1 MENLSADYTEWKEQ
15 VRLNIID
22 VKSKVKAAAER
33 SGRDEKDILLLA
45 ATKTVPAEV
54 VKLAIENGISLI
66 GENRVQE
73 FVSKYEVLKDT
84 GVTQHFI
91 GHLQTNK
98 VKKLIGGVSM
108 IESVGS
114 LHLAE
119 TIDSLSAKQNLVT
132 EILVEVN
139 IGSEY
144 SKSGVAPE
152 KLEELLRELSK
163 LKNIKVMGLMAIP
176 PICETDEEVRE
187 YFSYMKNLFV
197 DMGEKAIDNISMKY
211 LSMGM
216 SGDYETAIEE
226 GANIIRV
233 GTSIFGKRN
242 Y

>member
-1 MENLSADYTEWKEQ
+1 MENLSVDYNEWTKRVKE
-15 VRLNIID
+15 NISDI
-22 VKSKVKAAAER
+22 KERMAAAAKR
-33 SGRDEKDILLLA
+33 SGRNVEDVRLLA
-45 ATKTVPAEV
+45 ATKTVPAEI
-54 VKLAIENGISLI
+54 VKFAVENGIDLI

-73 FVSKYEVLKDT
+73 FVAKYDTLKDT

-98 VKKLIGGVSM
+98 VKKLIGGVTM

-119 TIDSLSAKQNLVT
+119 TIDSLSRAAGLVT
-132 EILVEVN
+132 DILVEVN

-144 SKSGVAPE
+144 SKSGVAPSE
-152 KLEELLRELSK
+152 LDELLTALSK
-163 LKNIKVMGLMAIP
+163 LDNIRVMGLMAIP
-176 PICETDEEVRE
+176 PICEGDEVRK
-187 YFSYMKNLFV
+187 YFKYMKDLF
-197 DMGEKAIDNISMKY
+197 DGTAQKNIPNITMKY

-216 SGDYETAIEE
+216 SGDFEIAIEE

-233 GTSIFGKRN
+233 GSSIFGKRN